1 MQIFRHFPHHLASYV
16 VLSLVFT
23 MPLLAKADIYMQQNI
38 DNEIIITNLL
48 PDAELSYLA
57 SEDEPDGSKRYLV
70 LAEDN
75 FMINKEKFS
84 AKNSGNSTNQI
95 IAEAV
100 ISAAR
105 LTSIEPALLHAVI
118 RVESNYNP
126 NALSP
131 RGAQGLMQLMPS
143 TAKRFNVHNAY
154 DPKQNVLAGARYL
167 RELQTLFKGNLQLVL
182 AAYNAGPNAVTKYG
196 FNIPPYLETRLYVPK
211 VLSFYQQLR

>member
-1 MQIFRHFPHHLASYV
+1 MKIFRHCPHHLASYL
-16 VLSLVFT
+16 VLCLVFT

-70 LAEDN
+70 LAKDD
-75 FMINKEKFS
+75 FMINKEKLLTR
-84 AKNSGNSTNQI
+84 NSSNSTNQI

-118 RVESNYNP
+118 RVESNYNT

-143 TAKRFNVHNAY
+143 TSKRFNVHNAY
-154 DPKQNVLAGARYL
+154 DPKQNVLAGAQYL